1 MDQNAESCTTR
12 GKVTW
17 VLKEALRH
25 CFPYI
30 ATYVAIQ
37 VAMTLLQLLVSLV
50 NRSMINQLTE
60 DMGKGGLSR
69 AFIGIVVLYLALYFV
84 ERTSGFLGAYGTNF
98 LRFQVDGFFR
108 NLFTWKCSKLPQ
120 EQFFG
125 ADFMDRFVLV
135 SRHIPNINSYIQC
148 ICDLL
153 FGYVGSII
161 GTLVLFIIYE
171 PHLIFYVLLIGGLS
185 FGLNRY
191 LFRREYELDRKQA
204 RNQRREEYF
213 HKLLTGRESAKE
225 IRIYQLAGYLI
236 EKWRKV
242 YQLLRQESLE
252 LNIRRVK
259 LQNRQSRFLLY
270 VRIPAVLL
278 LFSGAMKGRYDI
290 GTFIMLFGLVN
301 TCGNQM
307 DGLMRNLVQ
316 GAYKDTKYLE
326 DYYDF
331 VHPITEDEIRDL
343 KKAQAKGRELNFGAF
358 SSLELQDVSYTYPNG
373 ERKAVDHVSLTVKRG
388 EIISILGY
396 NGSGKTTLSK
406 LMNGS
411 LAPQEGRVL
420 LNGKEVGPGKGELFP
435 YFGNLPQEYSRFSVS
450 LKDHVGIGRV
460 EMMDQEEARQNAYR
474 MADPKGLVAGL
485 GQGEDTILGKEY
497 EETGTNLSGGE
508 WQRVILAS
516 AYMGEPEIMLL
527 DEPSASVDSIRENQF
542 LESIRGQ
549 LQGRT
554 AVLIS
559 HRIAFARLADRI
571 IMMRGGKIIE
581 SGSHEDL
588 LFRKGYYWELFEKQ
602 RELYQEEES
611 I

>member
-1 MDQNAESCTTR
+1 MDQNVESRTTR
-12 GKVTW
+12 GKVAW

-30 ATYVAIQ
+30 AMYVAIQ
-37 VAMTLLQLLVSLV
+37 GSATLLELLVSLA
-50 NRSMINQLTE
+50 NRSMINQLTA
-60 DMGKGGLSR
+60 DMGKGILSN
-69 AFIGIVVLYLALYFV
+69 AFIGIVALYLALYFV
-84 ERTSGFLGAYGTNF
+84 EKTSGFLWAYGTNF

-108 NLFTWKCSKLPQ
+108 SIFTWKCSMLPQ
-120 EQFFG
+120 EQFFL
-125 ADFMDRFVLV
+125 ADFMDRFSLV
-135 SRHIPNINSYIQC
+135 SRHIPNINNYIQC

-153 FGYVGSII
+153 FVNVGSSI
-161 GTLVLFIIYE
+161 GTLVLFAIYE
-171 PHLIFYVLLIGGLS
+171 PYLIFYVLLIGGLS

-191 LFRREYELDRKQA
+191 LSRREYELDRKQA

-225 IRIYQLAGYLI
+225 IRIYQLAGYLM

-252 LNIRRVK
+252 LNIRRVR

-270 VRIPAVLL
+270 VRVPAVLF
-278 LFSGAMKGRYDI
+278 LFAGAMEGRYDI

-301 TCGNQM
+301 ACGKQM
-307 DGLMRNLVQ
+307 DGLMQTLIQ

-331 VHPITEDEIRDL
+331 VHPITEGEIREL
-343 KKAQAKGRELNFGAF
+343 KKAQAKGRELSFGAF

-373 ERKAVDHVSLTVKRG
+373 ERKAVEHVSLSVKRG

-406 LMNGS
+406 LINGS
-411 LAPQEGRVL
+411 LTPQEGRIL
-420 LNGKEVGPGKGELFP
+420 LNGKEVDPGKGELFP

-460 EMMDQEEARQNAYR
+460 EMMGQEEARQNAYR
-474 MADPKGLVAGL
+474 MADLEGLVTSL

-527 DEPSASVDSIRENQF
+527 DEPSASVDSVRENKF
-542 LESIRGQ
+542 LESIKGQ

-571 IMMRGGKIIE
+571 IMMKGGRIIE
-581 SGSHEDL
+581 SGSHEEL
-588 LFRKGYYWELFEKQ
+588 ISRKGYYWELFEKQ